1 MIHAGRLELVDVE
14 ARHKL
19 AFAASRAELGQMLG
33 VRLPD
38 SWPAFPEAFTP
49 TRADTLASPSGWG
62 GYFFLDLAEDALI
75 GNGGF
80 HGPPADTGVVE
91 IGYEVAPEFRNR
103 GYAREAVKG
112 LLAFAFADF
121 RVRCVVAHTLAD
133 TNPSTAVLVR
143 LGFVHVAELANPEVG
158 RVWRWELERRPG
170 GAS

>member
-1 MIHAGRLELVDVE
+1 MIHAGRLELVEVE

-19 AFAASRAELGQMLG
+19 AFAASRTELGQMLG
-33 VRLPD
+33 VRLPG

-49 TRADTLASPSGWG
+49 TRADAFAPPSSWG

-80 HGPPADTGVVE
+80 HGPPTDAGVVE

-103 GYAREAVKG
+103 GYAREAVRG
-112 LLAFAFADF
+112 LLDFAFTDP
-121 RVRCVVAHTLAD
+121 RVRCVVGHTLAD
-133 TNPSTAVLVR
+133 KNASSAVLER

-158 RVWRWELERRPG
+158 RVWRWELERRPA